1 MLMLIETGV
10 ANGGLAAEGRP
21 ELATI
26 CSISAFYT
34 PIEERF
40 ERIVRLARR
49 ALQVP
54 VAAVTTVSLESQW
67 FKAVLG
73 WNVGELPLR
82 ESLCEQ
88 TILRAER
95 RIIHDLTKHPRYL
108 AHQLV
113 TKPPGFRFY
122 AGCPLKSARGTVVGT
137 FCVMDYRP
145 RRLHRP
151 ERQILE
157 DISGLAR
164 RELLAMV
171 SHDAQTEL
179 TAKLSVA
186 SRQPLLDLL
195 TKTWNRRGGD
205 LLLDTGLE
213 LAKHNKSSLAVCAV
227 AIDDLD
233 FVNDRFGQSVGDR
246 ALRLVARE
254 LLACADH
261 HDGVCRFEG
270 NRFFVM
276 FVGVEEQEVKR
287 VSGVV
292 TRRIQGTA
300 IRVRDSGELRVSIS
314 SSISFAKYEIVT
326 RAEQVLEEAV
336 RALRE
341 NNKSG
346 A

>member
-1 MLMLIETGV
+1 MLIETKTPDCESAV
-10 ANGGLAAEGRP
+10 KSAP
-21 ELATI
+21 ELTTI

-73 WNVGELPLR
+73 WDVGELPLR

-95 RIIHDLTKHPRYL
+95 RIVRDLTKHPRYL
-108 AHQLV
+108 AHELV
-113 TKPPGFRFY
+113 AKPPAFGFY

-145 RRLHRP
+145 RRLQRA

-164 RELLAMV
+164 RELLTTV

-186 SRQPLLDLL
+186 SRQALLDPL

-213 LAKHNKSSLAVCAV
+213 LAKHNKSSLAVCV
-227 AIDDLD
+227 VDIDDLEL
-233 FVNDRFGQSVGDR
+233 VNDRFGQ
-246 ALRLVARE
+246 AARTAQCASSPASCSHAQNIMTVYAGSRGTAFLSC
-254 LLACADH
+254 LLASRN
-261 HDGVCRFEG
+261 GR
-270 NRFFVM
+270 
-276 FVGVEEQEVKR
+276 
-287 VSGVV
+287 
-292 TRRIQGTA
+292 
-300 IRVRDSGELRVSIS
+300 
-314 SSISFAKYEIVT
+314 
-326 RAEQVLEEAV
+326 
-336 RALRE
+336 
-341 NNKSG
+341 
-346 A
+346 